1 MNKKIEK
8 EAIIKS
14 PVAKHSRQNQGEN
27 GNGQGEEGYHEGSLW
42 SQEVGQVGSKNQVS
56 FTK

>member
-14 PVAKHSRQNQGEN
+14 LVAKHSRQNQGEN
-27 GNGQGEEGYHEGSLW
+27 GNGQGEEGYHERSL
-42 SQEVGQVGSKNQVS
+42 
-56 FTK
+56 